1 MDFLGGSMAENEITR
16 RDAIKIAMLGAAALA
31 TGCSSLGLNHQE
43 ETKMNND
50 YEALIVGGGPA
61 GLTAGMTLGRMSR
74 RALLCDDNRPR
85 NAPSSHVNNFP
96 SRDGI
101 HPAEWRKETR
111 KNLEKY
117 KTIESAA
124 ATVTSV
130 QKSGHGFTAQLSTG
144 QTVKAKKIILA
155 YGVIDTLP
163 PIQGFKELWG
173 KSIFH
178 CPFCHG
184 FEHRGSRLGFVG
196 NGDLMFHALPMI
208 YDLASDL
215 VIFTNG
221 KATFNPEN
229 LQLLKKNKV
238 TLIEE
243 PIHKLEYEDESLK
256 GVTLD
261 DGKFVER
268 QYLFL
273 GPILPF
279 KLKSDIGEKLGCE
292 KNQFGFY
299 KVNERNGT
307 SVPGVY
313 ACGDNMSMGHSV
325 LLASAAGV
333 MAGSAVS
340 AELLHEKML
349 E

>member
-1 MDFLGGSMAENEITR
+1 MAADEITR
-16 RDAIKIAMLGAAALA
+16 RDAIKIAMLGAATLA

-43 ETKMNND
+43 ETNMNND
-50 YEALIVGGGPA
+50 YEALIIGGGPA

-101 HPAEWRKETR
+101 NPVEWRKETR

-130 QKSGHGFTAQLSTG
+130 QKNGHGFTAKLSTG

-184 FEHRGSRLGFVG
+184 YENRGSRLGFVG

-243 PIHKLEYEDESLK
+243 PIQELEYEGESLK
-256 GVTLD
+256 GVTLS

-307 SVPGVY
+307 SFPGVY

-325 LLASAAGV
+325 LLAAAAGV